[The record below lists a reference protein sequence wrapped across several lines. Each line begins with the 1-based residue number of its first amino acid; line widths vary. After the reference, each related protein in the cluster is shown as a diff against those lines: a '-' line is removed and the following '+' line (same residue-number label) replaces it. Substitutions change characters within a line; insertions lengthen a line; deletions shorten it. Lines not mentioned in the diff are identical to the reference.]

1 MAESCGEHL
10 SPQAQ
15 FLLFCRLGL
24 GTIEEVLQH
33 VLLQLEAA
41 DSIMMRWNFQMGRSC
56 SLTDLFE
63 HQEVTVLQLP
73 ERNRL
78 PQPRR
83 RPRNGSRT
91 SADQSRK
98 GV

>member
-1 MAESCGEHL
+1 MGSM

-24 GTIEEVLQH
+24 GTTEEVLQH
-33 VLLQLEAA
+33 VRLQLEAA
-41 DSIMMRWNFQMGRSC
+41 AHHDALEFSDGQIVL
-56 SLTDLFE
+56 LTGLFE
-63 HQEVTVLQLP
+63 HQEAKVLQLP
-73 ERNRL
+73 AQSVTAAE
-78 PQPRR
+78 R
-83 RPRNGSRT
+83 RPGNGSRT